1 MANYYPTRYTL
12 TPSSFNIFEV
22 MHHINNILA
31 TNLPQPEQTPKRP
44 NEDDDE
50 EDNSGTAG
58 GDSSR
63 MSESMERAHKMR
75 RIAQAKANAM
85 SQAARPMG
93 PPASVTTLLPSKREP
108 DLTAEERERILRYVD
123 EEEPEGETID
133 ETGLKKMILLFEKRN
148 LRNQEMRIKFP
159 DNPEKFMESE
169 LDLHGMVQELKVI
182 ATVPDLYPL
191 LVQLHA
197 VPSLLELLAHH
208 NTDISVAIVD
218 LLQELTDVDILHES
232 MDGADVLIDA
242 LRKQQVTAL
251 LVQNLDR
258 LNETVKEEAEGVF
271 ATLSIFENLTEI
283 CPEVCKEAA
292 AQGLMQWILKRLK
305 QKMPFDSNRL
315 YCSEILSILVQD
327 TNENRLLLGT
337 LDGIDVLLQQL
348 AVYKRHDPA
357 TSEEQEFME
366 NLFNCLCSALMARDN
381 RERFLRGEG
390 LQLMNLMLRE
400 KKLSRNGSLKVL
412 DHAMSGPD
420 GRVNC
425 QKFVDVLGLRTI
437 FPLFMKTPRRSKKQ
451 AALSTDQHE
460 EHVASIIASML
471 RNCKGAQR
479 QRLLAKF
486 AENDYEK
493 VDRLIELHLKY
504 LEKVDAADAAAG
516 NDDDEMDEEDE
527 DEKDANYLKRL
538 SGGLFT
544 LQLIDYVVLE
554 VSATAE
560 PVKQRVLKVLN
571 LRGASMKV
579 IRHIMRGKGVWKRC
593 RGSVRV

>member
-1 MANYYPTRYTL
+1 
-12 TPSSFNIFEV
+12 
-22 MHHINNILA
+22 
-31 TNLPQPEQTPKRP
+31 
-44 NEDDDE
+44 
-50 EDNSGTAG
+50 
-58 GDSSR
+58 

-85 SQAARPMG
+85 SQPTSLMG
-93 PPASVTTLLPSKREP
+93 PPQVPVTREP
-108 DLTAEERERILRYVD
+108 EITAVERERILRYVA
-123 EEEPEGETID
+123 EEEPEGETLD
-133 ETGLKKMILLFEKRN
+133 ETCLKKLILLFEKRN

-159 DNPEKFMESE
+159 DNPEKFMQSE
-169 LDLHGMVQELKVI
+169 IELHGIVLELKVV

-191 LVQLHA
+191 LVQLHS

-208 NTDISVAIVD
+208 NTDISVSIVD

-232 MDGADVLIDA
+232 HEGADVLIEA
-242 LRKQQVTAL
+242 LRGQQISAL

-258 LNETVKEEAEGVF
+258 LNEAVKEEADGVHN
-271 ATLSIFENLTEI
+271 TLSIFENLIEMR
-283 CPEVCKEAA
+283 PEMCREAA
-292 AQGLMQWILKRLK
+292 AQGLLQWLLRRLK
-305 QKMPFDSNRL
+305 QKTPFDANRL
-315 YCSEILSILVQD
+315 YCSEMLSILVQD
-327 TNENRLLLGT
+327 TGANRLLLGQ

-357 TSEEQEFME
+357 TAEEQEFME
-366 NLFNCLCSALMARDN
+366 NLFNCLCSALMAREN
-381 RERFLRGEG
+381 RDRFLRGEG

-412 DHAMSGPD
+412 DHALSGPD
-420 GRVNC
+420 GRDNC
-425 QKFVDVLGLRTI
+425 NKFVDVLGLRTI
-437 FPLFMKTPRRSKKQ
+437 FPLFMKTPRRPKKVWT
-451 AALSTDQHE
+451 LSTDQHE

-471 RNCKGAQR
+471 RNCRGAQR

-516 NDDDEMDEEDE
+516 EDEEMEEEEDE
-527 DEKDANYLKRL
+527 EEKDANYLKRL
-538 SGGLFT
+538 SAGLFT
-544 LQLIDYVVLE
+544 LQLVDYVVLE

-579 IRHIMRGKGVWKRC
+579 IRHIMRGTIINHHN
-593 RGSVRV
+593 